1 MSEKVKL
8 SRRSFLVAAG
18 ASGAAAAAVVASK
31 VAPQQA
37 ATETPKADEKRKGY
51 HLSEHILSYYRT
63 TKV

>member
-31 VAPQQA
+31 VAPQP
-37 ATETPKADEKRKGY
+37 ATAETPKAEEKRKGY
-51 HLSEHILSYYRT
+51 HLSEHVLSYYRT